1 MHRPD
6 VSTTDYWFGNRRPS
20 LPFPWFDN
28 NITLNA
34 PGLGLPTG
42 RFQREA
48 NRPEPE
54 VNRSQA
60 TVSASGLSSS
70 SPPRLCDR
78 SNASPLQVPSSTV
91 ELGLPDTDNTSNRR
105 KAPPGGFASY
115 ESDCN
120 LLERCSPDMNPE
132 MSGLPDS
139 DGNVSSSTPDDAYF
153 VRFRSV
159 SFCAGASS
167 SATARG
173 GIDPFKSE
181 SDPDVSSYSILESI
195 LLNRNVPPFYLSAAG
210 SSDRHPVAA
219 DLPNELFPRAA
230 CDDDFVYKRPRLHS
244 MPLPSSIPPIGH
256 STRGVDADQCR
267 REDEPVCLAFRRRKV
282 SLESQG
288 HRTAENDISSPK
300 MAANNGLRQFKSP
313 KFQRKRS
320 ILHSLLTFESKL
332 DRQSDDDDDERPENG
347 DVTRRQSSG
356 PEVDRCNLVDRTSC
370 HVVDST
376 ESLPPTLEKL
386 VLGGGGGGDRS
397 RPAGGAARQQRV
409 VIAKKMA
416 PVVNRKVAKWL
427 TEIAQLAAR
436 YRDLAGLPREDW
448 IVLLQSAVSRLL
460 LLFMAEN
467 NFQFAVA
474 PVAATDRRQTTASD
488 GEAGDERGRPVVSPA
503 EIPTAG
509 SAEDIQRFIAK
520 CQALKVDGREYQC
533 MRLITLFHSGCTN
546 GLRRIAMV
554 DHIKSGACK
563 ILQNLVRQSRPDDKL
578 RYGELLLHLHSLAS
592 VNSRMIQRLFNISPS
607 GREDGHT
614 QLNECM
620 QWLERDDAA

>member
-6 VSTTDYWFGNRRPS
+6 VSSTNYWFGGNGRPS
-20 LPFPWFDN
+20 LPSTWYDN
-28 NITLNA
+28 NILNA
-34 PGLGLPTG
+34 PGLGLSTG
-42 RFQREA
+42 RLQREA

-60 TVSASGLSSS
+60 TVSASGLSSL
-70 SPPRLCDR
+70 PRLCDR
-78 SNASPLQVPSSTV
+78 AIASPQVPSSTV
-91 ELGLPDTDNTSNRR
+91 ELGPPDTDTSNRR

-120 LLERCSPDMNPE
+120 LLERFSPDMDPE
-132 MSGLPDS
+132 ISGLPDS

-153 VRFRSV
+153 VRCRSV

-167 SATARG
+167 SSSAAAATRG

-195 LLNRNVPPFYLSAAG
+195 LLNRNVPPFYLSVGCSA
-210 SSDRHPVAA
+210 SHPVA
-219 DLPNELFPRAA
+219 DSPNELFPRAA
-230 CDDDFVYKRPRLHS
+230 CDGDDFVYKRPRLHS

-256 STRGVDADQCR
+256 GILGVHDADQG

-282 SLESQG
+282 SLEGQG

-300 MAANNGLRQFKSP
+300 MAANNGFRQFKSP
-313 KFQRKRS
+313 KFLRKRS

-332 DRQSDDDDDERPENG
+332 DRQSDDDDDERPENS
-347 DVTRRQSSG
+347 DVTRRQSSE
-356 PEVDRCNLVDRTSC
+356 PEVDRCSLVDRTSC

-386 VLGGGGGGDRS
+386 VLGGSDRS
-397 RPAGGAARQQRV
+397 RPAGVAARQQRV
-409 VIAKKMA
+409 VIAKKML

-448 IVLLQSAVSRLL
+448 IVLLQNAVSRLL

-474 PVAATDRRQTTASD
+474 PLATDRRWTTASD
-488 GEAGDERGRPVVSPA
+488 GEGDERSPVVSPA

-509 SAEDIQRFIAK
+509 SVEDIQRFIAK

-533 MRLITLFHSGCTN
+533 MRLITLFHSGMRLSLC
-546 GLRRIAMV
+546 L
-554 DHIKSGACK
+554 
-563 ILQNLVRQSRPDDKL
+563 ILLSCYQVQ
-578 RYGELLLHLHSLAS
+578 LL
-592 VNSRMIQRLFNISPS
+592 
-607 GREDGHT
+607 
-614 QLNECM
+614 
-620 QWLERDDAA
+620 

>member
-1 MHRPD
+1 M
-6 VSTTDYWFGNRRPS
+6 
-20 LPFPWFDN
+20 
-28 NITLNA
+28 
-34 PGLGLPTG
+34 
-42 RFQREA
+42 
-48 NRPEPE
+48 
-54 VNRSQA
+54 NRSRA
-60 TVSASGLSSS
+60 TVSASGLSS
-70 SPPRLCDR
+70 PPRLCDR
-78 SNASPLQVPSSTV
+78 ANASPQQVPSSTV
-91 ELGLPDTDNTSNRR
+91 ELGPPDADTSNRR
-105 KAPPGGFASY
+105 KVPPGGFASY

-120 LLERCSPDMNPE
+120 LLERCSPDMDPDI
-132 MSGLPDS
+132 SGLPDS

-153 VRFRSV
+153 VRCRSV
-159 SFCAGASS
+159 SFCARASSSS
-167 SATARG
+167 SATRG

-195 LLNRNVPPFYLSAAG
+195 LLNRNVPPFYLSVG
-210 SSDRHPVAA
+210 SSDSHAVT
-219 DLPNELFPRAA
+219 DSPNELFPRAA

-244 MPLPSSIPPIGH
+244 MPLPSSIPPIGY
-256 STRGVDADQCR
+256 SILGVHDADQC

-282 SLESQG
+282 SLEGQGQG
-288 HRTAENDISSPK
+288 HRTTENDIFSPK
-300 MAANNGLRQFKSP
+300 MVANNGLRQFKSP
-313 KFQRKRS
+313 KFLRKRS

-332 DRQSDDDDDERPENG
+332 DRQSDDDDERPENG
-347 DVTRRQSSG
+347 DVTRRQSSE
-356 PEVDRCNLVDRTSC
+356 PEVDRCNLVDWTSC

-386 VLGGGGGGDRS
+386 VLGGGDRS
-397 RPAGGAARQQRV
+397 RPAGVAARQQRV
-409 VIAKKMA
+409 VIAKKMV

-474 PVAATDRRQTTASD
+474 PLATDRRWTTASD
-488 GEAGDERGRPVVSPA
+488 GEGDERSPVVSPA

-509 SAEDIQRFIAK
+509 SVEDIQRFIAK

-592 VNSRMIQRLFNISPS
+592 VNSRMVQRLFNISPS

-614 QLNECM
+614 QLNEW
-620 QWLERDDAA
+620 QWLKRDDAA